1 MNTVTTNVPGPQQ
14 TLYAAGRAM
23 REYLPFVPLGPGVR
37 VGVAILSYDG
47 KLAFGVTGDFDTAAD
62 IAVVVHGIEAEI
74 STLVQLATEPTA
86 VPAAPTPVDGE
97 RPDRLEVFMKNSDA
111 FSWYMERDEALR
123 STIVAIAW
131 LDSSPDWDTLLAKVE
146 RATRSIPS
154 FRMRVS
160 EPPARVATPHW
171 SIDSDFDIARHLRR
185 VASPPPHTAATAID
199 VARDAATTAFD
210 TSHPLWEFTLVENL
224 DGDRAALVMKVH
236 HSLTDGI
243 GGMELALQLF
253 DLEVAPQQP
262 GPMPDA
268 PAGEAITRHR
278 LVRDSLVHD
287 GERVVDLARLEAL
300 AAVPAALRAARHPL
314 QTAASVAATA
324 QSIVRTVAP
333 VSETLSPVMT
343 ARGLGRG
350 LDMVSLG
357 LDDLKRAAAVA
368 GGSVN
373 DGFIAGL
380 TGGLRLYHERHDA
393 TAHDLRVTLPI
404 SIRTELDPVEGNHIT
419 LQRFTVPVHLMDPA
433 DRIRAI
439 RARCRAARDEPAI
452 RHTNAIAGALNLL
465 PPSVIGGML
474 KHVDFLASNVPGFT
488 FPVYLAGARVA
499 GYFPFGPTIG
509 ASLNVTLLSYD
520 GTCCIGL
527 TIDDAAVPDSDVLV
541 HCVAEG
547 FEEVLAL
554 GGDHAPVTLPL
565 HDGSYPGHGRARV
578 IA

>member
-1 MNTVTTNVPGPQQ
+1 MNEKFDMF
-14 TLYAAGRAM
+14 M
-23 REYLPFVPLGPGVR
+23 R
-37 VGVAILSYDG
+37 D
-47 KLAFGVTGDFDTAAD
+47 
-62 IAVVVHGIEAEI
+62 
-74 STLVQLATEPTA
+74 
-86 VPAAPTPVDGE
+86 
-97 RPDRLEVFMKNSDA
+97 SDA

-131 LDSSPDWDTLLAKVE
+131 LDGSPDWDTLLDKVE
-146 RATRSIPS
+146 RATRSLPS

-160 EPPARVATPHW
+160 EPPARIATPHW
-171 SIDSDFDIARHLRR
+171 SIDPDFDIARHVRR
-185 VASPPPHTAATAID
+185 VAAPEPHTAATAID
-199 VARDAATTAFD
+199 VAREAATTGFD

-253 DLEVAPQQP
+253 DLEAAPPKP

-268 PAGEAITRHR
+268 PAGEAITRPR
-278 LVRDSLVHD
+278 LVGDSLVHD
-287 GERVVDLARLEAL
+287 GERVADLAHHAAF
-300 AAVPAALRAARHPL
+300 AAVPAAIRAALHPL
-314 QTAASVAATA
+314 QTTASVTATA

-343 ARGLGRG
+343 ARSLGRD
-350 LDMVSLG
+350 LDMLSLR
-357 LDDLKRAAAVA
+357 LDDLKRSAAVA

-393 TAHDLRVTLPI
+393 TVGDLRVTLPI
-404 SIRTELDPVEGNHIT
+404 SIRTALDPVEGNHIT
-419 LQRFTVPVHLMDPA
+419 LQRFTVPVHVQDPA

-439 RARCRAARDEPAI
+439 GERCRAARDEPAI
-452 RHTNAIAGALNLL
+452 QHTNAIAGVLNLL
-465 PPSVIGGML
+465 PSSVIGGML

-527 TIDDAAVPDSDVLV
+527 TVDDAAVPDSDVLV

-565 HDGSYPGHGRARV
+565 HDGSYPGKGRVRV
-578 IA
+578 VA